1 VPKKERKWD
10 NPARLWRQERLKE
23 LLAIIQERKNVKVSE
38 IVAKLSLE
46 HGLSERKVKE
56 YLKVLEA
63 EGKIVVDW
71 FSDTVQ
77 IK

>member
-1 VPKKERKWD
+1 MPKKGEWK
-10 NPARLWRQERLKE
+10 NPARLWRQQRLQE
-23 LLAIIQERKNVKVSE
+23 LLDMIREHKNAKISE

-46 HGLSERKVKE
+46 YGLSERKVKE

-63 EGKIVVDW
+63 EGKIAVNW
-71 FSDTVQ
+71 FDDVVQ